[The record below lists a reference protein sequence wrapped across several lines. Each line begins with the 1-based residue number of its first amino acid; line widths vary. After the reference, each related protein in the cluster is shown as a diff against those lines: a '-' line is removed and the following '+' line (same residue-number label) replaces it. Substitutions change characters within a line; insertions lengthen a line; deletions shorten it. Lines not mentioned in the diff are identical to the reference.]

1 MGGNAYCDLYEWQ
14 QRWGVMFN
22 CEQCWPGSVLL
33 WGSPPVVDWPCCPS
47 QKVMSNGP
55 PEGTCSIGSPASFLC
70 SVWTNLAVRS
80 YLPKNFEVT
89 VKVPFKAAHGNLI
102 TRQFSWMELPFVCQ
116 RARLVFRK
124 EGGKM
129 PCLPKMVAMRNP
141 FSLIFALRSTVKIIY

>member
-1 MGGNAYCDLYEWQ
+1 MPTVIYMNGSRDGGWYLIVNSVGLGLCCCEAAHRWWIGHAVHLKRLWVMGHLWKY
-14 QRWGVMFN
+14 
-22 CEQCWPGSVLL
+22 VL
-33 WGSPPVVDWPCCPS
+33 
-47 QKVMSNGP
+47 
-55 PEGTCSIGSPASFLC
+55 IGSPASFLC
-70 SVWTNLAVRS
+70 FVWTNLAVRS

-102 TRQFSWMELPFVCQ
+102 TQQFSWMELPFVCQ

-141 FSLIFALRSTVKIIY
+141 FSLIFALRSTIKIIY